1 MPPEQLNYSAVG
13 AIGKKPIIGI
23 LGGIGSGKS
32 TVAAEFA
39 KLGCKVIDAD
49 KIAHELLLYKTAVKE
64 KVVGLFGQAIL
75 NSAGKIDRE
84 KLAEVVFA
92 DTPSRCSM
100 PDARYSSRINPPT
113 AGLNQ
118 NPALLGQE
126 SRTENQESRTENQES
141 RTENQESRIE
151 NRVSRIEMLNE
162 IIHPLVLQRAEELIE
177 QYNRQNQVKAIVL
190 DMPLLVEV
198 GWDQRCDKLIFVDC
212 EQKLRLDRAKK
223 LGFDKNQVE
232 IRENFQISLDNKAN
246 LADNT
251 IENNSDFSVLAKQVV
266 NIFSYIMYNG

>member
-1 MPPEQLNYSAVG
+1 MG
-13 AIGKKPIIGI
+13 TTGKKPIIGI

-49 KIAHELLLYKTAVKE
+49 KIAHELLDEPSVKE
-64 KVVGLFGQAIL
+64 KVVGLFGRSIL
-75 NSAGKIDRE
+75 NPEGKIDRG

-92 DTPSRCSM
+92 DADKLSL
-100 PDARYSSRINPPT
+100 I
-113 AGLNQ
+113 
-118 NPALLGQE
+118 
-126 SRTENQESRTENQES
+126 
-141 RTENQESRIE
+141 
-151 NRVSRIEMLNE
+151 NE
-162 IIHPLVLQRAEELIE
+162 IIHPLVLQRARELIK
-177 QYNRQNQVKAIVL
+177 QYDCQNQVKAIVL

-198 GWDQRCDKLIFVDC
+198 GWDKRCDKLIFVDC

-223 LGFDKNQVE
+223 LGFDKNQVK

>member
-1 MPPEQLNYSAVG
+1 MPPEQLSCSAVG

-49 KIAHELLLYKTAVKE
+49 KIARELLLNKTAVKE
-64 KVVGLFGQAIL
+64 KVVGLFGRTIL
-75 NSAGKIDRE
+75 DPAGKIDRE

-92 DTPSRCSM
+92 DA
-100 PDARYSSRINPPT
+100 DKLSS
-113 AGLNQ
+113 LN
-118 NPALLGQE
+118 
-126 SRTENQESRTENQES
+126 R
-141 RTENQESRIE
+141 
-151 NRVSRIEMLNE
+151 
-162 IIHPLVLQRAEELIE
+162 IIHPLVLQHAQELIK
-177 QYNRQNQVKAIVL
+177 QYDCQNQVKAIVL

-198 GWDQRCDKLIFVDC
+198 GWDKRCDKLIFVDC

-223 LGFDKNQVE
+223 LGFDKNQVK

-266 NIFSYIMYNG
+266 DIFSYIMYNG